1 MDGLGIP
8 PDQDDDLLFGLVPSW
23 STAVLASAVGLA
35 GIAIWRRYLAPPGPS
50 RPTTK
55 GTAPAGTT
63 RPAVPSP
70 KVRKPA
76 PWVPN
81 TEAEDLL
88 AAATEEEQKKLR
100 PLIASLAPTSDHNAQ
115 IKAARATLFYV
126 QDESQWSMMRRT
138 GVLSAMVRLLVTIAN
153 HAAQRGGDGDGGDI
167 GVPSREEAAVLAAL
181 SAALSRLCRAPELR
195 EAMATPELVEHAVF
209 LLRTPLVDSTKA
221 ELVALLNV
229 FVRLG
234 DDLRL
239 RAAMVDGG
247 ELGPVL
253 AQLFL
258 QTTIESGEDIIKH
271 SANALVPFV
280 TMDEGKITRDVLLEH
295 GGVEHALDLF
305 TEGRAKFAKRRT
317 PLALLALL
325 NALSAVAD
333 VETCEKV
340 LSASLAQYFVAE
352 LRKNQKVSLRQ
363 NLPDLLS
370 LLRAFLVQE
379 RAGAADAN
387 DLRRQ
392 FQDFFLEEQDD
403 GTTGLEQVMSFLRD
417 DKLFPDAA
425 EVLLGLSLD
434 NSRVQAGI
442 KENEEAMAA
451 VRAASE
457 TASHPGSEAARL
469 LLARVGV

>member
-1 MDGLGIP
+1 
-8 PDQDDDLLFGLVPSW
+8 
-23 STAVLASAVGLA
+23 
-35 GIAIWRRYLAPPGPS
+35 
-50 RPTTK
+50 
-55 GTAPAGTT
+55 
-63 RPAVPSP
+63 
-70 KVRKPA
+70 
-76 PWVPN
+76 
-81 TEAEDLL
+81 
-88 AAATEEEQKKLR
+88 
-100 PLIASLAPTSDHNAQ
+100 
-115 IKAARATLFYV
+115 
-126 QDESQWSMMRRT
+126 
-138 GVLSAMVRLLVTIAN
+138 MVRLLVTITN

-280 TMDEGKITRDVLLEH
+280 TMDGTDTTRYDQRHEREEMLTEFSCARTEGKSTRDVLLEH

-333 VETCEKV
+333 GT
-340 LSASLAQYFVAE
+340 SNATT
-352 LRKNQKVSLRQ
+352 RPTTRHTT
-363 NLPDLLS
+363 
-370 LLRAFLVQE
+370 
-379 RAGAADAN
+379 N
-387 DLRRQ
+387 DQ
-392 FQDFFLEEQDD
+392 
-403 GTTGLEQVMSFLRD
+403 
-417 DKLFPDAA
+417 
-425 EVLLGLSLD
+425 
-434 NSRVQAGI
+434 
-442 KENEEAMAA
+442 
-451 VRAASE
+451 
-457 TASHPGSEAARL
+457 
-469 LLARVGV
+469 

>member
-1 MDGLGIP
+1 VRGRAEGE
-8 PDQDDDLLFGLVPSW
+8 
-23 STAVLASAVGLA
+23 ST
-35 GIAIWRRYLAPPGPS
+35 
-50 RPTTK
+50 
-55 GTAPAGTT
+55 
-63 RPAVPSP
+63 
-70 KVRKPA
+70 
-76 PWVPN
+76 
-81 TEAEDLL
+81 
-88 AAATEEEQKKLR
+88 
-100 PLIASLAPTSDHNAQ
+100 
-115 IKAARATLFYV
+115 RA
-126 QDESQWSMMRRT
+126 
-138 GVLSAMVRLLVTIAN
+138 
-153 HAAQRGGDGDGGDI
+153 
-167 GVPSREEAAVLAAL
+167 
-181 SAALSRLCRAPELR
+181 
-195 EAMATPELVEHAVF
+195 
-209 LLRTPLVDSTKA
+209 
-221 ELVALLNV
+221 
-229 FVRLG
+229 
-234 DDLRL
+234 
-239 RAAMVDGG
+239 
-247 ELGPVL
+247 
-253 AQLFL
+253 
-258 QTTIESGEDIIKH
+258 
-271 SANALVPFV
+271 
-280 TMDEGKITRDVLLEH
+280 VLLEH
-295 GGVEHALDLF
+295 GGVEHALGLF